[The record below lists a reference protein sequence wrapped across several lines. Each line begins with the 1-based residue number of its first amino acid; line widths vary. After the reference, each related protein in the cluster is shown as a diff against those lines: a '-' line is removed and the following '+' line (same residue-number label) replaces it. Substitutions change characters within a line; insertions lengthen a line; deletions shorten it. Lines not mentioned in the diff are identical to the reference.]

1 MIQVTVIQE
10 GSRSADVVELPEG
23 ARGADLLAKR
33 PVPDQFQTFDYAG
46 SNYTRDA
53 FRNVLLTHR
62 TQLFLAGGKATNG

>member
-1 MIQVTVIQE
+1 MITVTVIQE
-10 GSRSADVVELPEG
+10 GNRQADVVELPEG

-46 SNYTRDA
+46 SNYTRET
-53 FRNVLLTHR
+53 FRNVVLGNR